1 MQRLMNNIM
10 KVENFLAQKSINYD
24 KIDRFLMFGMYEKY
38 KKYFKNIPIIQL
50 IGTNGK
56 GSTGRYLTQLLENL
70 NYKIG
75 HYTSPHIFSF
85 NERFY
90 LDGKIAND
98 EELEQAHIRLE
109 EIFKQDLQK
118 LSYFEYATFLAMIL
132 FQKCDFIVLEAGVGG
147 EYDATSVFERRMNIF
162 TRIGFDHIQILG
174 NSLEDIA
181 RTKLKVMAPIAL
193 ISDEQEQNV
202 LNLAKKIAFL
212 KKANLQV
219 SSLNPF
225 LKEKFEIYCEKFVLP
240 CFLKHN
246 LKLALK
252 ACEILTSQE
261 KTLEALKKLQEL
273 NLQGRC
279 QEISPNFFV
288 DVGHNPMAAKAMLDK
303 FQGEKINL
311 IYNAYLDKDIFQILN
326 TLKPIIDTIQIYK
339 YKSAE
344 RKLADD
350 EIYSIASK
358 LGIQCKEFVKLEENK
373 KNLVFGSFMLVE
385 NFLKE
390 WCGKK

>member
-24 KIDRFLMFGMYEKY
+24 KIDRFLMFRMYEKY

-339 YKSAE
+339 Y
-344 RKLADD
+344 
-350 EIYSIASK
+350 
-358 LGIQCKEFVKLEENK
+358 
-373 KNLVFGSFMLVE
+373 
-385 NFLKE
+385 
-390 WCGKK
+390 

>member
-1 MQRLMNNIM
+1 
-10 KVENFLAQKSINYD
+10 
-24 KIDRFLMFGMYEKY
+24 
-38 KKYFKNIPIIQL
+38 
-50 IGTNGK
+50 
-56 GSTGRYLTQLLENL
+56 
-70 NYKIG
+70 
-75 HYTSPHIFSF
+75 YTSPHIFSF

-147 EYDATSVFERRMNIF
+147 EYDATSIFERRMSIF

-225 LKEKFEIYCEKFVLP
+225 LKEKFEIYCKKFVLP
-240 CFLKHN
+240 YFLKHN

-385 NFLKE
+385 IFLKE

>member
-1 MQRLMNNIM
+1 
-10 KVENFLAQKSINYD
+10 
-24 KIDRFLMFGMYEKY
+24 
-38 KKYFKNIPIIQL
+38 
-50 IGTNGK
+50 
-56 GSTGRYLTQLLENL
+56 
-70 NYKIG
+70 
-75 HYTSPHIFSF
+75 
-85 NERFY
+85 
-90 LDGKIAND
+90 
-98 EELEQAHIRLE
+98 
-109 EIFKQDLQK
+109 
-118 LSYFEYATFLAMIL
+118 MIL

-225 LKEKFEIYCEKFVLP
+225 LKETFEIYCKKFVLP

-279 QEISPNFFV
+279 QEISPNFLLMWV
-288 DVGHNPMAAKAMLDK
+288 
-303 FQGEKINL
+303 I
-311 IYNAYLDKDIFQILN
+311 ILW
-326 TLKPIIDTIQIYK
+326 LL
-339 YKSAE
+339 
-344 RKLADD
+344 RL
-350 EIYSIASK
+350 
-358 LGIQCKEFVKLEENK
+358 
-373 KNLVFGSFMLVE
+373 
-385 NFLKE
+385 
-390 WCGKK
+390 